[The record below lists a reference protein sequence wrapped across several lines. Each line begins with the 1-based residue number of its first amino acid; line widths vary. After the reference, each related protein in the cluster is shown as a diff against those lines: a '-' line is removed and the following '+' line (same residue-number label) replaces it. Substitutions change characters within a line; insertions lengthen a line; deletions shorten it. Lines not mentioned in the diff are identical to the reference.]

1 MAAQWHHGGM
11 PKRNSTKT
19 KRPTADP
26 NVMAH
31 RSLDAIDK
39 LTEELPKDV
48 PPPLT
53 IHDVMSEMGRRGGK
67 IGGKQRLVTMTPQE
81 RTAAALKA
89 ARARWKKAKK
99 G

>member
-1 MAAQWHHGGM
+1 M
-11 PKRNSTKT
+11 PKRTSTKA
-19 KRPTADP
+19 KKPTTDP

-31 RSLDAIDK
+31 MSIDAIEK
-39 LTEELPKDV
+39 LTQEPRKESA
-48 PPPLT
+48 PLT

-89 ARARWKKAKK
+89 ARARWKKHKRK
-99 G
+99 TS